1 VSVLTLA
8 YCAWIGYVVVR
19 ILRDRLPRPADIVTL
34 SLFFYNVPLALVAL
48 VPGIDDLTGNLA
60 FLNPVAGD
68 VPVAEKTVLITA
80 IATLALGIGRW
91 LGSRLKRPKS
101 PRRPIQLHLPLQRTA
116 VLLMIV
122 AVVAIVGGIGIFG
135 AEVFFS
141 GYAAGSQEA
150 AGETGEALI
159 YFSHEVMGLAFFV
172 WCVCSMNTH
181 HTRGRLAVLSCLAFL
196 MLVTVLR
203 GKRLELIVALL
214 PALLLWWSTR
224 LVRVWQ
230 RVAAVGCI
238 ALAVAVLAS
247 VRLGES
253 PNVASVAFN
262 LFSEGLYAGHMTPG
276 VIDAVQRGEMK
287 LEYGGR
293 FLVAVLALVPRMLM
307 PAKDELVYRTITD
320 LTPYAPLG
328 ASSFLA
334 EVFLQG
340 EVIGV
345 VICFLLIGFG
355 ASRLEMRSLTGHR
368 GLLSLRAVAYVLFVC
383 SFVPHFRDGIVPS
396 LKIPVQLLVVVLLLV
411 SIGGAWARVRRA
423 RRSSGGVLIAAAP
436 LRLPAHSTVPAS

>member
-1 VSVLTLA
+1 MSLLALA
-8 YCAWIGYVVVR
+8 YCAWIGSVAVR

-48 VPGIDDLTGNLA
+48 VPGLDDLTGNLA

-68 VPVAEKTVLITA
+68 VLIAEKTLAVTVS
-80 IATLALGIGRW
+80 ATLALSIGRW
-91 LGSRLKRPKS
+91 LGSRLERPKQ
-101 PRRPIQLHLPLQRTA
+101 PRTMIRLHLPLQRSAAT
-116 VLLMIV
+116 LMIA
-122 AVVAIVGGIGIFG
+122 AVGAIVGGIAMFG
-135 AEVFFS
+135 ADVFFS
-141 GYAAGSQEA
+141 GYAVESQAA
-150 AGETGEALI
+150 AGETGGALI
-159 YFSHEVMGLAFFV
+159 YFSHEIMGLAVYV
-172 WCVCSMNTH
+172 WCVCWMSTGSA
-181 HTRGRLAVLSCLAFL
+181 RGRYVVVGCLAFL
-196 MLVTVLR
+196 VLVTVLR

-276 VIDAVQRGEMK
+276 VIDAVQRGEIK
-287 LEYGGR
+287 LEYGVR